1 MRSLR
6 MVIVVVAATAL
17 FFGSTGCG
25 SRDQR
30 EQRDPLLRRAQ
41 AKKAANDIEGAVET
55 YLKVIEKKPRLARAH
70 LELGWIYDHD
80 LNDYVRAIYHYQ
92 RYLELRPDA
101 KERDLVQDLIH
112 NARLSFAASLPDQP
126 NAAVRRIRMLE
137 EENQILRAE
146 IARLTSAP
154 LPAGAA
160 GTALKP
166 ERQPREAAAGSAGRT
181 TAGTRGAVAADTM
194 LSAQTAG
201 VAVAAGTVAGA
212 TPRAPAPVE
221 AQGGRTPSTEPAV
234 RPAAQ
239 TTYVVQPGDTLGRI
253 AARFYGDTKKWQ
265 VIYEANRASLPG
277 GPQSLRVGQT
287 LVIPKAEGR
296 PARE

>member
-1 MRSLR
+1 MRAIIR
-6 MVIVVVAATAL
+6 IATAVVTAFAL
-17 FFGSTGCG
+17 FFGLTGCS

-41 AKKAANDIEGAVET
+41 ARKAANDIEGAVET
-55 YLKVIEKKPRLARAH
+55 YLRLIEKRPRLARAH

-137 EENQILRAE
+137 EENQVLRAE
-146 IARLTSAP
+146 IARLTTAP

-160 GTALKP
+160 GAALKP
-166 ERQPREAAAGSAGRT
+166 ERQPRETAAGSAGRA
-181 TAGTRGAVAADTM
+181 TAGTRAAADTVA
-194 LSAQTAG
+194 SAPTAG
-201 VAVAAGTVAGA
+201 VAAAAGAVAGA
-212 TPRAPAPVE
+212 SPRAPTTAE
-221 AQGGRTPSTEPAV
+221 ASGGRAVSAELAARPSAH
-234 RPAAQ
+234 A
-239 TTYVVQPGDTLGRI
+239 TYVVQPGDTLGRI

-287 LVIPKAEGR
+287 LMIPKAEGR